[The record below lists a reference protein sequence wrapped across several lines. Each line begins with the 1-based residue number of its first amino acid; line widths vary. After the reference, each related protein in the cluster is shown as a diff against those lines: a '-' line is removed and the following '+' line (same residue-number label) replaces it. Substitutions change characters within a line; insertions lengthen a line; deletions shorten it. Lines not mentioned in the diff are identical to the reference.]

1 VLRRFLS
8 TQPSSSY
15 KALEGV
21 VEGLP
26 RGSLYLTPLDALKR
40 AFLEANFREPLPGKL
55 RGMRHLRA
63 SLAVVQEWMQVA
75 RASAEPGELSYRAK
89 Y

>member
-21 VEGLP
+21 AEGLP
-26 RGSLYLTPLDALKR
+26 RGSLYLTPGGAQAGSRELVWEGVYPAVDGLCVPDITARFERVLQDSAAAALEDAL
-40 AFLEANFREPLPGKL
+40 
-55 RGMRHLRA
+55 
-63 SLAVVQEWMQVA
+63 S
-75 RASAEPGELSYRAK
+75 
-89 Y
+89 